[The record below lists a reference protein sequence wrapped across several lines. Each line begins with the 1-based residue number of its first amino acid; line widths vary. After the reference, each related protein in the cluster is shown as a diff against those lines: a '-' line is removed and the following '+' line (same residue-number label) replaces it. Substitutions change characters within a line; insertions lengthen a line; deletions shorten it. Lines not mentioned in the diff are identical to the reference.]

1 MEKGARILIIEDEA
15 QIRKLLR
22 VSLSAHG
29 YHVEE
34 VATGKEGMTRA
45 ASFKPDLIILDLGL
59 PDIDGKTVVQRIRE
73 WSVTPILILSAR
85 DQEQEKVDSL
95 DAGADDYITKPFGVS
110 ELMVRLRVSLRRSAQ
125 TEGEAVMNCGD
136 IRMDLA
142 QRRVTLRE
150 REIKLTPTEYD
161 LLKELMQCAG
171 KVLTH
176 KQLLKLVWGNA
187 DSGDTHYIRVYIGQL
202 RRKLEDDSARPR
214 YIISEPGVGYRLV
227 CK

>member
-1 MEKGARILIIEDEA
+1 
-15 QIRKLLR
+15 
-22 VSLSAHG
+22 
-29 YHVEE
+29 
-34 VATGKEGMTRA
+34 
-45 ASFKPDLIILDLGL
+45 
-59 PDIDGKTVVQRIRE
+59 
-73 WSVTPILILSAR
+73 
-85 DQEQEKVDSL
+85 
-95 DAGADDYITKPFGVS
+95 
-110 ELMVRLRVSLRRSAQ
+110 
-125 TEGEAVMNCGD
+125 
-136 IRMDLA
+136 MDLA

-176 KQLLKLVWGNA
+176 KQLLKLVWGNS

-214 YIISEPGVGYRLV
+214 YIVSEPGVGYRLV